1 MFIGKAL
8 KTKFATP
15 ERLTQEAV
23 LAQHDKILKE
33 ENLGLLYDFTN
44 DLILILNEYRQII
57 FANKTLLTFLKKDDM
72 KNIIGQR
79 PGEVFDCD
87 GVDSETG
94 GCGTSMKCSVCGA
107 VKAILSSD
115 YNKRNV
121 KECCIQTRDGKSVY
135 NLRVWAVRPWK
146 HRKYTLLIIRD
157 IADEK
162 FRNAL
167 EQTFF
172 HDLTNTASD
181 IQGLLSLI
189 DSPEKYK
196 KYAPLL
202 SNISMEL
209 LDEINGQRDLRYAE
223 EGTILIDKS
232 SIKALDLLKEFVN
245 IYKNQKISESI
256 ELAVSDD
263 SQNIVFHSDE
273 RLLKRVVENML
284 KNAIEASE
292 KGEKITVR
300 CVKNAGNVI
309 FSIHNPAFIPE
320 NIQLDLFKRSFSTK
334 GEGRGWGTYSMK
346 LLTENYLDGKIEFT
360 STEEDGTTFYA
371 KFPRK

>member
-1 MFIGKAL
+1 MFIGKSL
-8 KTKFATP
+8 KTKFARP

-57 FANKTLLTFLKKDDM
+57 FANKTLLAFLKKKDI

-79 PGEVFDCD
+79 PGEVFDCN

-94 GCGTSMKCSVCGA
+94 GCGTSVKCSVCGA
-107 VKAILSSD
+107 VKAVLSSD

-121 KECCIQTRDGKSVY
+121 KECCIQTRDGKTAY
-135 NLRVWAVRPWK
+135 NFRVWAVRPWK
-146 HRKYTLLIIRD
+146 HREYTLLIIRD

-189 DSPEKYK
+189 DSPEKYV

-202 SNISMEL
+202 NNISTEL

-232 SIKALDLLKEFVN
+232 PIRALNLLKEFVD
-245 IYKNQKISESI
+245 IYKNQKITENIKLAISES
-256 ELAVSDD
+256 
-263 SQNIVFHSDE
+263 SQDISFSSDE
-273 RLLKRVVENML
+273 RLLKRVIENMV
-284 KNAIEASE
+284 KNAIEASKE
-292 KGEKITVR
+292 GEKVTVG
-300 CVKNAGNVI
+300 CMKSAENII
-309 FSIHNPAFIPE
+309 FSVSNPAFIPE

-360 STEEDGTTFYA
+360 SAKDCGTTFYA
-371 KFPRK
+371 KFPLK

>member
-15 ERLTQEAV
+15 ERLTQKAV
-23 LAQHDKILKE
+23 LEQHDKILKE
-33 ENLGLLYDFTN
+33 ENLSLLYDFTT
-44 DLILILNEYRQII
+44 DLILLLNEYRQII
-57 FANKTLLTFLKKDDM
+57 FANKTLLAFLGKDDM

-79 PGEVFDCD
+79 PGEVFDCN
-87 GVDSETG
+87 GVDIETG
-94 GCGTSMKCSVCGA
+94 GCGTSVKCSVCGA
-107 VKAILSSD
+107 VKAVLSSA
-115 YNKRNV
+115 YNQRNV
-121 KECCIQTRDGKSVY
+121 EECCIQTKDGKSVY

-189 DSPEKYK
+189 DSPEKYAQ
-196 KYAPLL
+196 YAPLL
-202 SNISMEL
+202 ENISAEL

-223 EGTILIDKS
+223 EGTILIEKS
-232 SIKALDLLKEFVN
+232 PIKALNLLKDFVA
-245 IYKNQKISESI
+245 IYKNQKITENI
-256 ELAVSDD
+256 ELAVYDN
-263 SQNIVFHSDE
+263 SQDINFSSDE
-273 RLLKRVVENML
+273 RLLKRVIENMI
-284 KNAIEASE
+284 KNAIEASKE
-292 KGEKITVR
+292 GEKVTVK
-300 CVKNAGNVI
+300 CVKDAENII
-309 FSIHNPAFIPE
+309 FSVNNPAFIPE

-334 GEGRGWGTYSMK
+334 GDGRGWGTYSMK

-371 KFPRK
+371 KFPQK